1 MSKINWPNNEK
12 ATFVLQQ
19 EKSAVIDKHEEPT
32 ARTVTV
38 DLRDIEQLTAH
49 IRRMIDDY
57 ASRNRYALLRHIV
70 VDLRSYVT
78 LYRYGAAHVGFGVN
92 GPIEILCG
100 HMTSEEPTVILVS
113 ASWEITLKEMAAE
126 LQKSHTSVTTETHNQ
141 QKPELIHVSVTDVL
155 DIIRNVIGHPEARIC
170 KHHVAETLLDLLER
184 YGVQNLLPLITQVS
198 LCNDEEA
205 LVLIAQMVKGDGK

>member
-19 EKSAVIDKHEEPT
+19 EKSALIDKHEEPT

-126 LQKSHTSVTTETHNQ
+126 LQKSHTSVTTETQMKYIIVKYISELVGQKISLNQ
-141 QKPELIHVSVTDVL
+141 AEHPDSYTAKMCGVVKEYFLELDEATAALRKMSAFNPTVDYGIATVGDV
-155 DIIRNVIGHPEARIC
+155 
-170 KHHVAETLLDLLER
+170 
-184 YGVQNLLPLITQVS
+184 
-198 LCNDEEA
+198 
-205 LVLIAQMVKGDGK
+205 